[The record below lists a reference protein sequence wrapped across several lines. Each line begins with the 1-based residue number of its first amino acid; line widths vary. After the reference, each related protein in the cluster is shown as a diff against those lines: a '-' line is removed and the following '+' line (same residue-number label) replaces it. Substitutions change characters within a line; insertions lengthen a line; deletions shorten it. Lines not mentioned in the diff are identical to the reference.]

1 MNAQGIKT
9 RQNKVRTLLGN
20 GPRKLS
26 KRGDLQKLEPT
37 PSQDRPKRQGAAVVE
52 FAVLAPLLFLL
63 VFGMLEYGRLI
74 MVQQII
80 TNASREGCRQAVLE
94 GATSTGVETSVQSYL
109 TGSSISNATVT
120 VSPDPAVAGPGDPM
134 TVTVDVNFDDVSWL
148 PTSMYLGGRVLSAS
162 STMRRETAQ

>member
-1 MNAQGIKT
+1 MSAQAYKF
-9 RQNKVRTLLGN
+9 RSYKVRTSLGIA
-20 GPRKLS
+20 PRKVS
-26 KRGDLQKLEPT
+26 KTGDLQKLEPT
-37 PSQDRPKRQGAAVVE
+37 PEPDRTKRQGAAVVE

-94 GATSTGVETSVQSYL
+94 GASSSAIDSFVQSYL
-109 TGSSISNATVT
+109 SNSSISNATVGI
-120 VSPDPAVAGPGDPM
+120 SPDPAVAGPGDPM
-134 TVTVDVNFDDVSWL
+134 TVTVSVNFDDVSWL
-148 PTSMYLGGRVLSAS
+148 PTSLYLGGRVLSAS